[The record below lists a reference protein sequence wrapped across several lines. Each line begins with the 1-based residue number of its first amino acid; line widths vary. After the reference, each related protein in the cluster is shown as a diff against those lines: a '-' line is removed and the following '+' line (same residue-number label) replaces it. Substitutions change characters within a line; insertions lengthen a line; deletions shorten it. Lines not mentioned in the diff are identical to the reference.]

1 MKGKLVSITGEEEV
15 QGRVEV
21 QDGGV
26 CGCGA
31 TDQAVHT
38 ARMHLSENSK
48 KQPNTVDINVKFIC
62 PKQKYTMCKST
73 YKRKNHNKH
82 DKIVTLAGKEKE
94 AGGEGKME

>member
-1 MKGKLVSITGEEEV
+1 MWE
-15 QGRVEV
+15 
-21 QDGGV
+21 
-26 CGCGA
+26 A

-48 KQPNTVDINVKFIC
+48 KQPTTVDINVKFIC

-82 DKIVTLAGKEKE
+82 DKIVKGRKRKQVVRAKWSK
-94 AGGEGKME
+94 